1 MQSAES
7 NPGRVWFRAASVKR
21 NGELER
27 RTLEFALLA
36 IKLFS
41 TLSNSPVAQVLGRQL
56 LRAGTS
62 VGAQYRE
69 AMRAKSVADFVN
81 KLEGSLQEVEETCY
95 WLELLV
101 KSKTAA
107 EVEVAPVSKE
117 ADELTA
123 MLVASVKTAKRRR
136 PEK

>member
-1 MQSAES
+1 M
-7 NPGRVWFRAASVKR
+7 
-21 NGELER
+21 
-27 RTLEFALLA
+27 EFALLI

-41 TLSNSPVAQVLGRQL
+41 TLSNTPVAQVLGRQL

-69 AMRAKSVADFVN
+69 AMRAKSVADFVS
-81 KLEGSLQEVEETCY
+81 KMEGSLQEVEETCY

-101 KSKTAA
+101 KSKTVA
-107 EVEVAPVSKE
+107 EVDVAPVSKE

-136 PEK
+136 V